1 LKTSSHIIS
10 VGRLD
15 FNSEGLIVVTN
26 DGELARC
33 MELPETKLE
42 RTYRVRVY
50 GTFTEE
56 KLKKIRD
63 GMTIAGVKYGPYWVK
78 VENRY
83 SL

>member
-1 LKTSSHIIS
+1 
-10 VGRLD
+10 
-15 FNSEGLIVVTN
+15 
-26 DGELARC
+26 

-83 SL
+83 SFWMSLDNQEILGLW

>member
-1 LKTSSHIIS
+1 
-10 VGRLD
+10 
-15 FNSEGLIVVTN
+15 
-26 DGELARC
+26 

-83 SL
+83 SF